1 MATAYA
7 NINPEILRWARER
20 ADLTLTMLAKKL
32 QTTEAKISEWENG
45 EKPITMRKAMDFASK
60 TFVPYG
66 YLFLSEQPIE
76 RLPIPD
82 LRTVDGE
89 HIKRPSAE
97 LIKIVQDILLRQSWY
112 IDYVKA
118 QGAVELSFVG
128 KFTTDFSVVSI
139 VKDIREWLGVPPHP
153 SRGSWEDYHRD
164 LIKRIESIGV
174 LVMRQGNLGHHTKPL
189 NVNEFRG
196 FAIADKYVP
205 LIFINLADAPVAR
218 LFTLIHELAHIWIG
232 ASGVS
237 DGSESSHRKEEVLC
251 NAVAAEFLVPE
262 IEFKELWKHSELW
275 TDNLP
280 QLESHFH
287 VSQWVIARR
296 ALTLNYISGDDYHK
310 FVASLKKAYD
320 ERDRSGGGPTY
331 YVTLKSQTSDRFA
344 RALLSETLS
353 GNVMLR
359 DAGSLLGVKP
369 DKIENL
375 AKEFNI

>member
-7 NINPEILRWARER
+7 NINPDILRWARER
-20 ADLTLTMLAKKL
+20 ADLTLAMLAKKL
-32 QTTEAKISEWENG
+32 QTTEDKINAWENG
-45 EKPITMRKAMDFASK
+45 EKPITMLKAMDFANK
-60 TFVPYG
+60 TLVPFG

-89 HIKRPSAE
+89 QIRRPSAE
-97 LIKIVQDILLRQSWY
+97 LIKVVQNILLRQTWY
-112 IDYVKA
+112 IDYVKT
-118 QGAVELSFVG
+118 QGETELAFVG
-128 KFTTDFSVVSI
+128 KFNSNSSVASI
-139 VKDIREWLGVPPHP
+139 VKDMREWLDVPPHP
-153 SRGSWEDYHRD
+153 TRGSWEDYHKD
-164 LIKRIESIGV
+164 LIKRIESVGV

-196 FAIADKYVP
+196 FAIADKLVP

-218 LFTLIHELAHIWIG
+218 LFTLIHELSHIWIG
-232 ASGVS
+232 ESGVS
-237 DGSESSHRKEEVLC
+237 DGSASNHRKEEALC
-251 NAVAAEFLVPE
+251 NAVAAEFLVPGV
-262 IEFKELWKHSELW
+262 EFQNLWTHSEDW
-275 TDNLP
+275 RDNLP
-280 QLESHFH
+280 LLESHFH

-310 FVASLKKAYD
+310 FIASLKKAYD
-320 ERDRSGGGPTY
+320 ERDRTGGGPTY
-331 YVTLKSQTSDRFA
+331 YVTIKSQTSDRFA

-369 DKIENL
+369 DKIEKL